1 MGLAL
6 GFGFGF
12 GLGLGLV
19 LGLGLGLTSVRAD
32 HAREH
37 REWARGVR
45 RQRVHLRRAATGRVN
60 TGTHG
65 TEGRQSTGAAML
77 TRQCTTKPPPA
88 QHLRHRVVSL
98 GLRLLRLQLCARLP
112 RKVCVS

>member
-1 MGLAL
+1 M
-6 GFGFGF
+6 
-12 GLGLGLV
+12 
-19 LGLGLGLTSVRAD
+19 RAD